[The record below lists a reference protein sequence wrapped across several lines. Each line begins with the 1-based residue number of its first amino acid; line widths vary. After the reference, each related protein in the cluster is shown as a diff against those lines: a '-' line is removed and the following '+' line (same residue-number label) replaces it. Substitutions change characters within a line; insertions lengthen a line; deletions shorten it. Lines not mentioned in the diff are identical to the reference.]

1 MLCRRIR
8 DLRNGHDLNRTEV
21 ARLLFVSQH
30 TYSDY
35 ETGKRNFPLESLC
48 FLAHFYQTNVDY
60 LPDLIDQKIP
70 TPENVNKTNYLFFLE
85 LGVKFF
91 TFHLTMR

>member
-8 DLRNGHDLNRTEV
+8 DLRIDHDLNQTEI
-21 ARLLFVSQH
+21 ARLLFVCQH

-48 FLAHFYQTNVDY
+48 FLVYFHQTSADY
-60 LPDLIDQKIP
+60 LLDLTDQKNLYP
-70 TPENVNKTNYLFFLE
+70 RKR
-85 LGVKFF
+85 K
-91 TFHLTMR
+91 

>member
-8 DLRNGHDLNRTEV
+8 DLRNDNDLNWTEI
-21 ARLLFVSQH
+21 AHLLFVSQH

-35 ETGKRNFPLESLC
+35 ETGKWNFPLESLC

-60 LPDLIDQKIP
+60 LPDLIDQK
-70 TPENVNKTNYLFFLE
+70 NYLR
-85 LGVKFF
+85 K
-91 TFHLTMR
+91 RK